1 MFVPFL
7 KSLKFDRGSFSYR
20 MGWFGSSEGSSNSSS
35 GIDLSGGSS
44 GDYSSKLRSP
54 SSELDLSDFSTD
66 PSALASGDIQ
76 MQIQKE
82 QQKALLMSAIHKI
95 TDVCWDICVDSVGS
109 SLSRRSE
116 SCLSNCSERFV
127 DTTLFVTNRLA
138 QLASKMGGGR

>member
-35 GIDLSGGSS
+35 GTDLSGGSS

-82 QQKALLMSAIHKI
+82 QQKALLMSAVSWSI
-95 TDVCWDICVDSVGS
+95 TPIIKS
-109 SLSRRSE
+109 
-116 SCLSNCSERFV
+116 
-127 DTTLFVTNRLA
+127 TIKNR
-138 QLASKMGGGR
+138 SKMTQSSGM